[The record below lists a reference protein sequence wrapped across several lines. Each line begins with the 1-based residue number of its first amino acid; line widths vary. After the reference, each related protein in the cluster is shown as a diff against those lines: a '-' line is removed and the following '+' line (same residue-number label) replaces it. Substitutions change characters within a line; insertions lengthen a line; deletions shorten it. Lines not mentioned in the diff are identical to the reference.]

1 MGYFFKWDNLENYLI
16 AKKNGF
22 IDYGQP
28 IENGYFSFEKLDN
41 YQHGIHDYFKYL
53 KYGFGRATDQLSFL
67 IRKKE
72 LKRKEALALQSQY
85 EGKFPRS
92 YLGKNL
98 EDILK
103 DIGMNMQEFIDIC
116 DRFTNKDIFK
126 CSQDGSLIKDKDG
139 NLSRNEN
146 WNN

>member
-1 MGYFFKWDNLENYLI
+1 M
-16 AKKNGF
+16 
-22 IDYGQP
+22 
-28 IENGYFSFEKLDN
+28 DN

-72 LKRKEALALQSQY
+72 LKREEALVLQSQY

-139 NLSRNEN
+139 NLSLNEN